1 MLTESILQDLLNAR
15 HLSQVDKIL
24 CCLAIQQDTPKPVK
38 VIRSLAA
45 KHGVTEIKKWNVLAQ
60 LTQHSKLAF
69 RTADGWEL
77 TTDGL
82 ARVEALSIALEKASP
97 ASHSTEELD
106 TDSPA
111 PGHRILIVQADA
123 HTMQLLEFMFKRAN
137 YDVLTAVNGREAQAF
152 INNEPAVDLMVTA
165 LTLPYVTGYQI
176 IIDARQSRTW
186 MNVPIIV
193 LSGKVLEMDVV
204 RALNTGANDYVTKPF
219 RPRELLARA
228 RSLIATFERL
238 GINR

>member
-1 MLTESILQDLLNAR
+1 MLTESILQDLLSTQ
-15 HLSQVDKIL
+15 HLSQADKIF
-24 CCLAIQQDTPKPVK
+24 CCLAIQPDTPKPVK
-38 VIRSLAA
+38 VIRALAA
-45 KHGVTEIKKWNVLAQ
+45 RHGVADIKKWNVLAQ
-60 LTQHSKLAF
+60 LTQHKKLAF

-82 ARVEALSIALEKASP
+82 AHVEALAIAIAKTPAGSI
-97 ASHSTEELD
+97 TGDDLD
-106 TDSPA
+106 TGAPA
-111 PGHRILIVQADA
+111 PGHRILLVQADP

-219 RPRELLARA
+219 RPKELLARA
-228 RSLIATFERL
+228 RALIATFERL